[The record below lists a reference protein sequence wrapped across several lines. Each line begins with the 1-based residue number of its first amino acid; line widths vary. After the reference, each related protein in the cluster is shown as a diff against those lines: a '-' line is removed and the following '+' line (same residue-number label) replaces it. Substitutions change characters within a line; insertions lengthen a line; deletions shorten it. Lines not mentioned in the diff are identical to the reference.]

1 MRTDK
6 TALENAHRQFN
17 YQSFLIKFFIYAFL
31 ILVAITCIIPFYS
44 MFISATHT
52 NSQIARSMLLWPED
66 QFMENYHRLI
76 DAVPIWRGF
85 LNTLFLAV
93 IRTTISLYF
102 AALAGFGFSKYD
114 FKGKNILF
122 VAVLATMMIPG
133 QLGII
138 GFYRLMDNFNMLN
151 TYWPLI
157 LPEVSNAFGIFFM
170 KQMCDSN
177 VPKEL
182 LESARIDG
190 AGELK
195 IFHRLVLPL
204 LVPALATLGIIT
216 FIGKWNEFL
225 TALIILFDV
234 ELQPIAVMI
243 AGVKSQFSADFG
255 AMYVG
260 LAISVIPVLIVFSF
274 FSKKIISSVTAG
286 ALKG

>member
-1 MRTDK
+1 MK
-6 TALENAHRQFN
+6 TSKIALNHTHRRFD
-17 YQSFLIKFFIYAFL
+17 YKVFMIKFFIYAFL
-31 ILVAITCIIPFYS
+31 ILVAITCLIPFYS
-44 MFISATHT
+44 MFISSTHT
-52 NSQIARSMLLWPED
+52 NSQIARSMLLWPGD
-66 QFMENYHRLI
+66 QFLENYNRLI

-93 IRTTISLYF
+93 IRTAINLYF
-102 AALAGFGFSKYD
+102 AALAGFGFSKYN

-138 GFYRLMDNFNMLN
+138 GFYKLIDSFNMLN

-170 KQMCDSN
+170 KQMCDAN

-195 IFHRLVLPL
+195 IFHKLVLPL
-204 LVPALATLGIIT
+204 LVPALSTLGIIT

-225 TALIILFDV
+225 TAMIILFDV
-234 ELQPIAVMI
+234 KLQPIAVMI

-260 LAISVIPVLIVFSF
+260 LVISIIPVLIVFSF